1 MIKCLITRKIKNIHL
16 TANKPNK
23 ELTDTMLSYHDYKD
37 ECYAVYCDYVC
48 VGRDRE
54 RERGKS
60 LCVGRE
66 RERKNAMQSTVI
78 MCVWGEREREREGK
92 ITVCEENHC
101 VCGERETE
109 KQRSF

>member
-1 MIKCLITRKIKNIHL
+1 M
-16 TANKPNK
+16 
-23 ELTDTMLSYHDYKD
+23 
-37 ECYAVYCDYVC
+37 
-48 VGRDRE
+48 
-54 RERGKS
+54 
-60 LCVGRE
+60 CVGRE